1 MKFKLDSI
9 KNSKNDE
16 IDHLRNLTKQ
26 LKDELSA
33 LNNSTDARVVAIR
46 TDLIN
51 QTESRIENVRKLASD
66 IEECLMNEIRNLNET
81 LSTKNS

>member
-33 LNNSTDARVVAIR
+33 LNSSTDARVVAIR

-51 QTESRIENVRKLASD
+51 QTESRIENVRNLASD

>member
-9 KNSKNDE
+9 RNSKNEEVDY
-16 IDHLRNLTKQ
+16 LRNLTNQ
-26 LKDELSA
+26 LKDEIST
-33 LNNSTDARVVAIR
+33 LNNTTDSRVVSIR

-51 QTESRIENVRKLASD
+51 QTESRIENVRMLAND

-81 LSTKNS
+81 LSAKNS

>member
-9 KNSKNDE
+9 KNTKNEEVDY
-16 IDHLRNLTKQ
+16 LKNLTNQ
-26 LKDELSA
+26 LKDEISTL
-33 LNNSTDARVVAIR
+33 NSTTDSRVVSIR

-51 QTESRIENVRKLASD
+51 QTESRIENVRKLAND

>member
-9 KNSKNDE
+9 RNSKNEEVDY
-16 IDHLRNLTKQ
+16 LRNLTNQ
-26 LKDELSA
+26 LKDEISTL
-33 LNNSTDARVVAIR
+33 NSTTDSRVVSIR

-51 QTESRIENVRKLASD
+51 QTESRIENVRKLAND

>member
-33 LNNSTDARVVAIR
+33 LNSSTDARVVAIR

-51 QTESRIENVRKLASD
+51 QTESRIENVRKLTSD

>member
-16 IDHLRNLTKQ
+16 IDHFRNLTKQ

-33 LNNSTDARVVAIR
+33 LNSSTDARVVAIR

-51 QTESRIENVRKLASD
+51 QTESRIENVRKLTSD

>member
-9 KNSKNDE
+9 RNSKNEEVDY
-16 IDHLRNLTKQ
+16 LRNLTNQ

-33 LNNSTDARVVAIR
+33 LNNSTDTRVVSIR
-46 TDLIN
+46 TDLVN
-51 QTESRIENVRKLASD
+51 QTESRIENVRKLAND

-81 LSTKNS
+81 LSAKNS

>member
-9 KNSKNDE
+9 RNSKNEEVDYP
-16 IDHLRNLTKQ
+16 RNLTNQ

-33 LNNSTDARVVAIR
+33 LNNSTDTRVVSIR
-46 TDLIN
+46 TDLVN
-51 QTESRIENVRKLASD
+51 QTESRIENVRKLAND

-81 LSTKNS
+81 LSAKNS